1 MDIGDKTHMPSIS
14 GNGFFSKEE
23 QLAVIL
29 EENPAEDDFH
39 TWIRSIDDILTFE
52 EVWQDDIYNLYPD
65 YTAEDVQKALDTGV
79 ITVYSSKPIVN
90 GTFVTPSAME
100 AAAYSGDQT
109 IYKAT
114 LNIKDVAWI
123 DDSQG
128 QLATGNKIEYSRV
141 SAKGLIYS

>member
-1 MDIGDKTHMPSIS
+1 MEKDETRMTDKTGES
-14 GNGFFSKEE
+14 FLSKEE
-23 QLAVIL
+23 QLAIIL
-29 EENPAEDDFH
+29 NENPAEDDFH

-52 EVWQDDIYNLYPD
+52 EVWQDAVYDLYPD
-65 YTAEDVQKALDTGV
+65 YTTEDVKKALATGE

-90 GTFVTPSAME
+90 GIFVTPSAME
-100 AAAYSGDQT
+100 AAAYLGDQT

-128 QLATGNKIEYSRV
+128 QLATGNKIEYSKV

>member
-1 MDIGDKTHMPSIS
+1 MDKDETQMSDRARE
-14 GNGFFSKEE
+14 GFLSKEE

-29 EENPAEDDFH
+29 KENPAEDEFH

-65 YTAEDVQKALDTGV
+65 YTAEDVEKALDTGV

-90 GTFVTPSAME
+90 DIFVTPSAME

-114 LNIKDVAWI
+114 LNTKDVSWI